1 MNRSTATVAATA
13 APRAWRLPALLVVLA
28 AWLVYHTLSARLPV
42 AQWPGVVLSGVD
54 ATLPQ
59 LVVRYGWLPR
69 VAISLIAGAALSLAG
84 VVFQQVLRNPL
95 AEPLTLGVSAGAY
108 LALTIAAVVAPAL
121 VADMRSRS
129 RLPAPRWRC
138 SPRWR

>member
-13 APRAWRLPALLVVLA
+13 APRAWRLPALLLMLA

-42 AQWPGVVLSGVD
+42 AQWPGIVLSGAD

-69 VAISLIAGAALSLAG
+69 VAIALIAGAALSLAG
-84 VVFQQVLRNPL
+84 
-95 AEPLTLGVSAGAY
+95 G
-108 LALTIAAVVAPAL
+108 APAPKPL
-121 VADMRSRS
+121 SEKLQSS
-129 RLPAPRWRC
+129 RLNQSPLLKLFLSIDLLRSVSMPAWK
-138 SPRWR
+138 